1 METTAKT
8 NGPLFKIEP
17 SLICPRDLEALCKY
31 SQAELGE
38 DPSSQYFIPRQKS
51 IGFVVYIDGEFF
63 ALQQN
68 FFIQNAKYNDF
79 SGGYKRFY
87 KTLPD
92 WLIQGHMKNALK
104 AFVDTYQLP
113 NYACI
118 LVQLQKSTIPAGMD
132 IANFDITGQGIHTD
146 GAERAMLVC
155 VERKNVSGGSNC
167 LYEDINGAKKI
178 LPQTVLEKGDSLF
191 FKDNEIY
198 HYVNDT
204 KPKDCSK
211 DMTRTMLLAHY
222 PANDFLSGKE
232 NPHNQLLRGEAVH
245 KLRGK
250 SPDAA
255 LFSRKVDCNDQS
267 IRTTPTTLTL
277 LEQTSQIQVGLLR
290 KFDPF
295 HYA

>member
-1 METTAKT
+1 M
-8 NGPLFKIEP
+8 
-17 SLICPRDLEALCKY
+17 
-31 SQAELGE
+31 
-38 DPSSQYFIPRQKS
+38 
-51 IGFVVYIDGEFF
+51 
-63 ALQQN
+63 
-68 FFIQNAKYNDF
+68 
-79 SGGYKRFY
+79 
-87 KTLPD
+87 
-92 WLIQGHMKNALK
+92 
-104 AFVDTYQLP
+104 
-113 NYACI
+113 
-118 LVQLQKSTIPAGMD
+118 
-132 IANFDITGQGIHTD
+132 
-146 GAERAMLVC
+146 
-155 VERKNVSGGSNC
+155 
-167 LYEDINGAKKI
+167 
-178 LPQTVLEKGDSLF
+178 
-191 FKDNEIY
+191 IY

-245 KLRGK
+245 KLRCK

-267 IRTTPTTLTL
+267 IRTTPTTLKL